1 MTLPAVP
8 EGDDAQIVQA
18 PADTPIHAL
27 PAQMSGL
34 GVRDQPAVA
43 RRVAWVFVAV
53 GAIVLVA
60 LTMRF
65 ADLGQR
71 ALHHDESL
79 HALFSYR
86 FAEGKGY
93 QHDPLMHGPLQFHL
107 IGSAFLL
114 LGAGDATARVPAA
127 IFGTVLV
134 AMPLL
139 LLRRQLGDWGVVLA
153 TLLLAFSPSLLYYSR
168 FARNEAFV
176 ACETLLLAVAIWR
189 YREDGRF
196 RWLVAL
202 SAAIALEFATKETA
216 FLISAV
222 FLLYVNGALTAVLLD
237 RRGIEGRSRI
247 WGYIAFFPFAWAIAA
262 LWPVLGE
269 RFGGAAPEDRPR
281 EVDLMVVMGTL
292 VLPFLAAG
300 LQIPLSLA
308 GIEVSARSERLVGG
322 LLVSGLIV
330 ISGELGVWWD
340 WRRWAILAAIMY
352 GITILLFTTF
362 FTNPAGFAGAFWT
375 QLDYWL
381 AQQAVQRGTQPAYYY
396 AFLVPLYE
404 MVSLLPA
411 AIGGVILLWKGD
423 RFARLLAWWG
433 FGTFAALSGAGEK
446 MPWLTVHIAL
456 PLAILAAYALGRGIE
471 AIRDRG
477 NARDLPL
484 VVAPAAL
491 VMGLLFALAVRNG
504 ALVAYAHPDTPLE
517 PLIYTQTSPDIP
529 AIARQLDAI
538 AAERGGRDR
547 VTIVVDASESMSW
560 PWAWYLRDYK
570 NATYVDHIDTER
582 IPGDAILLVWD
593 GTLSALSEIRGR
605 YPVAE
610 EYTHRWWFPEEGYR
624 SWTRASLGE
633 RIDEGTLLP
642 DLAGFIWSGE
652 QQKHLGTLDGL
663 ALFPEAPPAITMPTT
678 GEHYGR

>member
-1 MTLPAVP
+1 MNLPTL
-8 EGDDAQIVQA
+8 
-18 PADTPIHAL
+18 ADPQTP
-27 PAQMSGL
+27 QTESTSDSRVDV
-34 GVRDQPAVA
+34 VRRAG
-43 RRVAWVFVAV
+43 WVFIAV
-53 GAIVLVA
+53 GVIVLVA
-60 LTMRF
+60 LTMRL

-71 ALHHDESL
+71 ASHHDESL

-86 FAEGKGY
+86 FSEGKGY
-93 QHDPLMHGPLQFHL
+93 HHDPLMHGPLQFHL
-107 IGSAFLL
+107 IAPTFLL
-114 LGAGDATARVPAA
+114 LGASDATSRVPAA
-127 IFGTVLV
+127 LFGTVLV

-139 LLRRQLGDWGVVLA
+139 MLRRQMGNASVVLA
-153 TLLLAFSPSLLYYSR
+153 ALLLAFSPSLLYYSR

-176 ACETLLLAVAIWR
+176 ACETLLLAIAIWR

-202 SAAIALEFATKETA
+202 AVAIALQFATKETA
-216 FLISAV
+216 FLICAV

-237 RRGIEGRSRI
+237 RKDIEGRSRI

-262 LWPVLGE
+262 LWPVLGW
-269 RFGGAAPEDRPR
+269 RFGGTAPEDRPR

-300 LQIPLSLA
+300 LQIPMALV
-308 GIEVSARSERLVGG
+308 GVEVSDSSERIVGG

-352 GITILLFTTF
+352 AITILLFTTF

-381 AQQAVQRGTQPAYYY
+381 AQQAVQRGTQPGYYY
-396 AFLVPLYE
+396 AFMTPLYE
-404 MVSLLPA
+404 LLSLLPA
-411 AIGGVILLWKGD
+411 AIGGAILLWRGD

-433 FGTFAALSGAGEK
+433 FGTFVALSAAGEK
-446 MPWLTVHIAL
+446 MPWLTFHIAL
-456 PLAILAAYALGRGIE
+456 PLAVLAAYALGRGIE
-471 AIRDRG
+471 AVRHRG

-491 VMGLLFALAVRNG
+491 VMALLLALAVRHG
-504 ALVAYAHPDTPLE
+504 ALVAYAHPDTPIE

-529 AIARQLDAI
+529 VIARQLEAI
-538 AAERGGRDR
+538 ATERGGKDK

-582 IPGDAILLVWD
+582 VPQDAILLVWD

-605 YPVAE
+605 YPTAE

-633 RIDEGTLLP
+633 RISEGTLLP
-642 DLAGFIWSGE
+642 DLVSFVWSGE
-652 QQKHLGTLDGL
+652 QQQHLGRLEGV

-678 GEHYGR
+678 GVHYGR